1 MFYRDARVSA
11 NCKVFGKKIND
22 SGALRRRAALDKDA
36 GLVVLF
42 DCQIAYMAVD
52 YLETAA
58 AVKADTDRA
67 GAVGVRYDGSS
78 IEDNFGVIAA
88 YVDTL
93 AGAKFATAFQR
104 QGAGGN
110 FEQGYAVVRAI
121 EVYTV

>member
-11 NCKVFGKKIND
+11 NCKVLGNIND

-88 YVDTL
+88 L
-93 AGAKFATAFQR
+93 
-104 QGAGGN
+104 
-110 FEQGYAVVRAI
+110 
-121 EVYTV
+121 

>member
-11 NCKVFGKKIND
+11 NCKVFGKIND

-67 GAVGVRYDGSS
+67 GAVGEGMMEVPLRT
-78 IEDNFGVIAA
+78 
-88 YVDTL
+88 TL
-93 AGAKFATAFQR
+93 ALSPLM
-104 QGAGGN
+104 
-110 FEQGYAVVRAI
+110 
-121 EVYTV
+121 